1 MRLRTKHRLVF
12 RRQVPIPV
20 IQIEPEPSM
29 TSPRLQATLAAAVL
43 SALSL
48 GLLSACGGGSS
59 SASSA
64 TASSTTATASS
75 TRVSTYIT
83 DNLTTEYAQVWVGI
97 KTITAVDS
105 TGAEVTLFT
114 SADSSG
120 YSTYDLRS
128 LASVG
133 ELMSAASIPAAVYQQ
148 IKVTLAPDVKLVKA
162 SDSSMI
168 DATFTSD
175 GSDKVVRV
183 SVTFDATTNNALVLD
198 FNLDKFTYNASTN
211 LVTADVSRK
220 DSGTL
225 RDFKFHQGE
234 VRGAVVSVDTTANTI
249 TVNDARLGSATVLA
263 LATDAVITKESD
275 GSTVA
280 LADLAVGT
288 TIAARGTV
296 TSTASDA
303 NVTVSVSAITI
314 KSTSTSAAAANRY
327 RGEGTI
333 SAISGTTVTLSLT
346 EANFLPSSANLTLDV
361 STARYMH
368 GQLSD
373 LVAGGSLRFQASYNS
388 TTDAYTANLV
398 DVAGAT
404 AASKSSSA
412 TRPSKVE
419 GTITAISGS
428 LWTVSMT
435 SSAYGIAAG
444 TYTVDVSA
452 AYIKGS
458 STCQAVGSTIEA
470 RGALSDTTLTARSV
484 KVKSC
489 ASTGTTTS
497 ATTSTS

>member
-1 MRLRTKHRLVF
+1 
-12 RRQVPIPV
+12 
-20 IQIEPEPSM
+20 M

-48 GLLSACGGGSS
+48 GLLSACGGGST
-59 SASSA
+59 SATSA
-64 TASSTTATASS
+64 TAATASS

-83 DNLTTEYAQVWVGI
+83 DNLTTDYAQVWVGI

-162 SDSSMI
+162 SDSSVI
-168 DATFTSD
+168 NAAFTSD

-198 FNLDKFTYNASTN
+198 FNLDKFTFDASTN

-220 DSGTL
+220 DSGAL
-225 RDFKFHQGE
+225 KDFKFHQGE
-234 VRGAVVSVDTTANTI
+234 VRGTVVSVNTTANTI
-249 TVNDARLGSATVLA
+249 TVNDARLSSATVLA
-263 LATDAVITKESD
+263 LASDAVITKESD

-288 TIAARGTV
+288 TIAARGAV

-303 NVTVSVSAITI
+303 NVTVSVSAVTV
-314 KSTSTSAAAANRY
+314 KSTSPSVVAANRY

-346 EANFLPSSANLTLDV
+346 EANFLPTSAAITLDV

-368 GQLSD
+368 GQLAD
-373 LVAGGSLRFQASYNS
+373 VVAGGSLRFQASYDS
-388 TTDAYTANLV
+388 TTGNYTATLV
-398 DVAGAT
+398 DVAGAA

-419 GTITAISGS
+419 GTITAISS
-428 LWTVSMT
+428 SAWTVSMPNST
-435 SSAYGIAAG
+435 YGVAAG
-444 TYTVDVSA
+444 TYTVDVST

-458 STCQAVGSTIEA
+458 TTCQAVGSTIEA
-470 RGALSDTTLTARSV
+470 RGTLSGTTLTARSV

-489 ASTGTTTS
+489 VATST
-497 ATTSTS
+497 TTSTS